1 MAPIAANRRAVLAG
15 IASLLPLTAQG
26 QVSAL
31 AALEQPGVRLGV
43 AALDT
48 GSGRM
53 LLHRADERFMM
64 CSTFKLTLA
73 AAILRQVERG
83 EERLNRVIHYTQAD
97 LLAVSPVTMANVAK
111 GLSVEALCA
120 AVIHVSDNT
129 AANLLLERLGGPSQI
144 TAFFRAIGDSTSR
157 LDRNELSLNTKE
169 GEKDTTTPR
178 AMLMNLRALLLG
190 DVLDVDSRKKL
201 TGWMKE
207 VTTGL
212 SLLRAG
218 LPPEWQIGD
227 KTGRNVA
234 GAIND
239 IAIAWPPGRAPVLIC
254 AYTEGA
260 NDRAVADIGRAVVKA
275 LV

>member
-26 QVSAL
+26 QDSAL

-48 GSGRM
+48 GNGRM

-73 AAILRQVERG
+73 AAILRRVERG
-83 EERLNRVIHYTQAD
+83 EERLDRVIHYTQAD
-97 LLAVSPVTMANVAK
+97 LLAVSPVTTANVAN

-144 TAFFRAIGDSTSR
+144 TAFFRATGDSTSR
-157 LDRNELSLNTKE
+157 LDRNELSLNTND

-178 AMLMNLRALLLG
+178 AMLMSLRTLLLG
-190 DVLDVDSRKKL
+190 DVLDANSRKKL

-218 LPPEWQIGD
+218 LPPEWQVGD

-260 NDRAVADIGRAVVKA
+260 NDRALADIGRAVVKA